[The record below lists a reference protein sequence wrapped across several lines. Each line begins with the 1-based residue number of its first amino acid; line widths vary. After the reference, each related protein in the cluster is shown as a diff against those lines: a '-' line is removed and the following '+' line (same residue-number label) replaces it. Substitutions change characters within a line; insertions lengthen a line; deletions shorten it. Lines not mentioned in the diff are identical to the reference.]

1 MTRIATRDEKGPN
14 VVYYPHMTA
23 NDIIRDTRVAH
34 VRELKA
40 EVARLKDELARAHAA
55 HESLESHFALALTA
69 ARDADRMPSD
79 ARLLIVDGWNAVIGT
94 RRLDAD
100 ARHARRD
107 RLVESLRARV
117 AADPRLHVWALFDG
131 SGMSAEAEADG
142 RLRVGYTGGT
152 GAHRADRMVCDYL
165 RMRKILGL
173 NHPVT
178 VVTDDKDFAKEAAAL
193 GAAVKGTDTLDAQAQ
208 AN

>member
-1 MTRIATRDEKGPN
+1 
-14 VVYYPHMTA
+14 MTA

-40 EVARLKDELARAHAA
+40 EVAELKEELSRARAE
-55 HESLESHFALALTA
+55 HESLNRHFALALAA
-69 ARDADRMPSD
+69 ARDAERMPPD
-79 ARLLIVDGWNAVIGT
+79 AALLIVDGWNAVIGT
-94 RRLDAD
+94 HRLDA
-100 ARHARRD
+100 AACKAGRD
-107 RLVESLRARV
+107 RLIVELRARV

-131 SGMSAEAEADG
+131 SSMHAEAETEG

-165 RMRKILGL
+165 HMRKILGL

-193 GAAVKGTDTLDAQAQ
+193 GAAVKGTDTLNAKAQ

>member
-1 MTRIATRDEKGPN
+1 M
-14 VVYYPHMTA
+14 VYCAHMTS
-23 NDIIRDTRVAH
+23 NDIFRDTRVAH

-40 EVARLKDELARAHAA
+40 EVARLKEELAREHGAR
-55 HESLESHFALALTA
+55 ESLESHFALALAA
-69 ARDADRMPSD
+69 ARDAERMAPD
-79 ARLLIVDGWNAVIGT
+79 AELLVVDGWNAVIGT
-94 RRLDAD
+94 HRLDAD
-100 ARHARRD
+100 ARHAGRD
-107 RLVESLRARV
+107 RLVETLRARV
-117 AADPRLHVWALFDG
+117 VAEPRLHVWALFDG
-131 SGMSAEAEADG
+131 AEMRAAAESDG

-173 NHPVT
+173 NHAVT

-193 GAAVKGTDTLDAQAQ
+193 GASVKGTDTLNAKTQ

>member
-1 MTRIATRDEKGPN
+1 
-14 VVYYPHMTA
+14 MTA

-34 VRELKA
+34 IRELKA
-40 EVARLKDELARAHAA
+40 EVARLKDELSREHGART
-55 HESLESHFALALTA
+55 SLESHFALALAA
-69 ARDADRMPSD
+69 ARDAERMPLD
-79 ARLLIVDGWNAVIGT
+79 AELLVVDGWNAVIGT
-94 RRLDAD
+94 RRLDDD

-107 RLVESLRARV
+107 RLVENLRARV
-117 AADPRLHVWALFDG
+117 AAEPRLHVWALFDG
-131 SGMSAEAEADG
+131 AEMGAVAEAGG

-193 GAAVKGTDTLDAQAQ
+193 GAAVKGTDTLNAQTQ
-208 AN
+208 AS

>member
-1 MTRIATRDEKGPN
+1 MTT
-14 VVYYPHMTA
+14 
-23 NDIIRDTRVAH
+23 NDIFRDTRVAH

-40 EVARLKDELARAHAA
+40 EVARLKEELARTRAAHAG
-55 HESLESHFALALTA
+55 LEGHFALALAA
-69 ARDADRMPSD
+69 ARDAERMPPN
-79 ARLLIVDGWNAVIGT
+79 AELLIVDGWNAVIGT
-94 RRLDAD
+94 RRLDDA

-107 RLVESLRARV
+107 RLVADLRACV
-117 AADPRLHVWALFDG
+117 ATDPRLRVWALFDG
-131 SGMSAEAEADG
+131 AEMRAEAEADG

-152 GAHRADRMVCDYL
+152 GAHRVDRMVCDYL

-173 NHPVT
+173 NHAVT

>member
-1 MTRIATRDEKGPN
+1 M
-14 VVYYPHMTA
+14 VYCPHMTS
-23 NDIIRDTRVAH
+23 NDIFRDTRVAH

-40 EVARLKDELARAHAA
+40 EVARLKEELAREHDARA
-55 HESLESHFALALTA
+55 SLESHFALALAA
-69 ARDADRMPSD
+69 ARDAERMAPD
-79 ARLLIVDGWNAVIGT
+79 AELLIVDGWNAVIGT
-94 RRLDAD
+94 RRLDDA

-107 RLVESLRARV
+107 RLVAELRTRV
-117 AADPRLHVWALFDG
+117 AANPRLHVWALFDG
-131 SGMSAEAEADG
+131 AEMHAETELGG

-173 NHPVT
+173 NHAVT

-193 GAAVKGTDTLDAQAQ
+193 GAAVKGTDTLNAQTQ

>member
-1 MTRIATRDEKGPN
+1 
-14 VVYYPHMTA
+14 MTA
-23 NDIIRDTRVAH
+23 NDIFRDTHVAR

-40 EVARLKDELARAHAA
+40 EVARLKEELALARAA
-55 HESLESHFALALTA
+55 HESLENHFALALAA
-69 ARDADRMPSD
+69 ARDADRMSPDSE
-79 ARLLIVDGWNAVIGT
+79 LLVVDGWNAVIGT
-94 RRLDAD
+94 HRLDAD
-100 ARHARRD
+100 ARHAGRD
-107 RLVESLRARV
+107 NLVENLRARV
-117 AADPRLHVWALFDG
+117 AADPRLHAWVVFDG
-131 SGMSAEAEADG
+131 SNMHAEAEANG

-178 VVTDDKDFAKEAAAL
+178 VVTDDKDFVKEATAL
-193 GAAVKGTDTLDAQAQ
+193 GASVKGTDTLDAQAQ

>member
-1 MTRIATRDEKGPN
+1 
-14 VVYYPHMTA
+14 MTA
-23 NDIIRDTRVAH
+23 NDIFRDTRVAH

-40 EVARLKDELARAHAA
+40 EVARLRDELALERRER
-55 HESLESHFALALTA
+55 ESLDSHFALALAA
-69 ARDADRMPSD
+69 ARDAERMPPD
-79 ARLLIVDGWNAVIGT
+79 AGLLVVDGWNAVIGT
-94 RRLDAD
+94 HRLDAN
-100 ARHARRD
+100 ARREGRE
-107 RLVESLRARV
+107 RLVESLRSHV
-117 AADPRLHVWALFDG
+117 ADDPRLHVWVVFDG
-131 SGMSAEAEADG
+131 AEMNAVSEADG

-173 NHPVT
+173 NNPVT

-193 GAAVKGTDTLDAQAQ
+193 GAAVKGTDTLDAQTQ

>member
-1 MTRIATRDEKGPN
+1 M
-14 VVYYPHMTA
+14 VYCAHMTS
-23 NDIIRDTRVAH
+23 NDIFRDTRVAH

-40 EVARLKDELARAHAA
+40 EVARLKEELAREHGAR
-55 HESLESHFALALTA
+55 ESLESHFALALAA
-69 ARDADRMPSD
+69 ARDAERMAPD
-79 ARLLIVDGWNAVIGT
+79 AELLVVDGWNAVIGT
-94 RRLDAD
+94 HRLDAD
-100 ARHARRD
+100 ARHAGRD
-107 RLVESLRARV
+107 RLVANLRARV

-131 SGMSAEAEADG
+131 AEMGAAAEAEG

-173 NHPVT
+173 NHAVT

-193 GAAVKGTDTLDAQAQ
+193 GASVKGTDTLNAKTQ

>member
-1 MTRIATRDEKGPN
+1 M
-14 VVYYPHMTA
+14 VYCPHMTA

-40 EVARLKDELARAHAA
+40 EVARLKEELARTREAR
-55 HESLESHFALALTA
+55 ESLESHFALALAA
-69 ARDADRMPSD
+69 ARDAERMPPN
-79 ARLLIVDGWNAVIGT
+79 AELLIVDGWNAVIGT
-94 RRLDAD
+94 HRLDA
-100 ARHARRD
+100 AACKAGRD
-107 RLVESLRARV
+107 RLIAELRARV
-117 AADPRLHVWALFDG
+117 TADLHLHVWALFDG
-131 SGMSAEAEADG
+131 AEMRAAAEAEG
-142 RLRVGYTGGT
+142 RFRVGYTGGT

-193 GAAVKGTDTLDAQAQ
+193 GAAVKGTDTLDAQTQ
-208 AN
+208 AS

>member
-1 MTRIATRDEKGPN
+1 M
-14 VVYYPHMTA
+14 VYYPHMTA
-23 NDIIRDTRVAH
+23 NDIIRNTRVAH

-40 EVARLKDELARAHAA
+40 EVARLKEELSRARGAYA
-55 HESLESHFALALTA
+55 SLESHFALALAA
-69 ARDADRMPSD
+69 ARDAERVPPD
-79 ARLLIVDGWNAVIGT
+79 AELLVVDGWNAVIGT

-100 ARHARRD
+100 ARHAGRD
-107 RLVESLRARV
+107 RLIENLRARV
-117 AADPRLHVWALFDG
+117 AADPRLHAWALFDG
-131 SGMSAEAEADG
+131 SSMSAVAEADG

-165 RMRKILGL
+165 RMRKLLGL

-208 AN
+208 TN

>member
-1 MTRIATRDEKGPN
+1 MTS
-14 VVYYPHMTA
+14 
-23 NDIIRDTRVAH
+23 NDIFRDTRVAH

-40 EVARLKDELARAHAA
+40 EVARLKEELAREHGAR
-55 HESLESHFALALTA
+55 ESLESHFALALAA
-69 ARDADRMPSD
+69 ARDSERMPPD
-79 ARLLIVDGWNAVIGT
+79 AELLIIDGWNAVIGT
-94 RRLDAD
+94 RRLDDA

-107 RLVESLRARV
+107 RLVADLRAR
-117 AADPRLHVWALFDG
+117 ASANPRLHVWALFDG
-131 SGMSAEAEADG
+131 AEMRAAAESGG

-152 GAHRADRMVCDYL
+152 GTHRADRMVCDYL

-173 NHPVT
+173 NHAVT